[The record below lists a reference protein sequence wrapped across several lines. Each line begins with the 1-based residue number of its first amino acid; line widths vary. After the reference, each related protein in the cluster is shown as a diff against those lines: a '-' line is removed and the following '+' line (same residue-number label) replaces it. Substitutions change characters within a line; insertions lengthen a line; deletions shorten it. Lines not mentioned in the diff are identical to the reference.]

1 MTAPLKG
8 EDQNWGELP
17 QFRTLRRLITVLTAT
32 LIIGIMT
39 IAAVLIWRIASEP
52 PARTIA
58 AIGADQVVIPA
69 GAEIIA
75 VGATAAALT
84 IAVKDGEG
92 EALLTFHP
100 ETGEMTGRV
109 MIARER

>member
-1 MTAPLKG
+1 M
-8 EDQNWGELP
+8 P

-52 PARTIA
+52 GARA
-58 AIGADQVVIPA
+58 ASNVTADQVTIPA

-75 VGATAAALT
+75 TGATPAALT
-84 IAVKDGEG
+84 VAIRDGEG
-92 EALLTFHP
+92 EALLVFHP
-100 ETGEMTGRV
+100 ETGALLNVTR
-109 MIARER
+109 ITRD